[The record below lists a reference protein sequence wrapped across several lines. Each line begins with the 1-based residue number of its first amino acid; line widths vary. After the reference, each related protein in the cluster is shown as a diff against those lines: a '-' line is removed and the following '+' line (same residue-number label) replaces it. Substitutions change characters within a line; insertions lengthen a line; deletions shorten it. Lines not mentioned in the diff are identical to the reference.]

1 MTLTEYRERLTWSIP
16 ELARKANID
25 DQTLR
30 KAEQGSRIS
39 ARVARQIAEALSEG
53 YGRII
58 AVQDIEGLD
67 VRL

>member
-1 MTLTEYRERLTWSIP
+1 MWVLFLDLLQRNRFSF
-16 ELARKANID
+16 ID

>member
-1 MTLTEYRERLTWSIP
+1 MTLTEYREKLTWSIP

-30 KAEQGSRIS
+30 KAEQGGRIS

-53 YGRII
+53 HGQTIT
-58 AVQDIEGLD
+58 VQDIEGLN

>member
-1 MTLTEYRERLTWSIP
+1 MTLTEYRENLAWSLP

-30 KAEQGSRIS
+30 KAEQGGRIT
-39 ARVARQIAEALSEG
+39 ARIARQIAEALSEG
-53 YGRII
+53 YGRTIR
-58 AVQDIEGLD
+58 VQDIEGWD